1 MKVITTIENN
11 EKIQWYENSFEKKL
25 IIATIIA
32 FSVML
37 VDFLLLFGLFYPL
50 RGSFI
55 PCVLLCV
62 LIVELV
68 IGIIV
73 IARLLLTDVL
83 AYTGISQSGIYLKYG
98 FTRNF
103 RYGQNK
109 NIERILWKDIKGIVP
124 IITIGRLHL
133 KKKPQG
139 YGLVLNDKVLA
150 IPLFYS
156 DYIKLKDTLL
166 EAYAQNKKNM
176 IAGQ

>member
-11 EKIQWYENSFEKKL
+11 EKIQWYENSFDKKL
-25 IIATIIA
+25 FIGLLMAVIL
-32 FSVML
+32 ML
-37 VDFLLLFGLFYPL
+37 VDIIMLFVFFYPWAD
-50 RGSFI
+50 SF
-55 PCVLLCV
+55 VFGV
-62 LIVELV
+62 LIAQF
-68 IGIIV
+68 IMCIIV
-73 IARLLLTDVL
+73 IAYLGLTDVL

-166 EAYAQNKKNM
+166 EAYAQNKKNK